1 MDSAQKN
8 SVDGFYAP
16 SGEEGEQYL
25 DAKSVIR
32 LEGADAAELLRHWLG
47 LSAAQARALAALIQE
62 IKVTSGDVEKNV
74 FGLSERFRRI
84 ATMTREQSATV
95 QELIGSVQVINVGG
109 EVVPLPEMAASLGD
123 TLSVLVEKIIKLSSR
138 GVALVYALD
147 GVQAEM
153 KAMRASITKIE
164 RINSQTNILSL
175 NAKIEAA
182 RAGEAGRGFAVV
194 ASEVGELARTVNGVA
209 FDVKKQIEAVSAGLG
224 NSNGLLQ
231 EIATIDMSEEN
242 IQANARIKSMM
253 QSLIEQNK
261 RFATVLQNTASTTK
275 QITDDV
281 SEAIVGMQFQ
291 DRAKQRLENV
301 NAALEV
307 LVGASSEL
315 RDASAHA
322 MAPCASSEDADYQWL
337 HHIIDQFTLGEM
349 RKRFVETIL
358 VEGHAPYGIADQT
371 FSVAAPDDD
380 IELF

>member
-8 SVDGFYAP
+8 SVNGFSAP
-16 SGEEGEQYL
+16 SGDDGEPHPGAQT
-25 DAKSVIR
+25 DIR
-32 LEGADAAELLRHWLG
+32 LEGADAAELLRNWLG
-47 LSAAQARALAALIQE
+47 LSAAQARALMALIEE

-74 FGLSERFRRI
+74 FGLSDRFQRI
-84 ATMTREQSATV
+84 ATKTREQTATV
-95 QELIGSVQVINVGG
+95 QELIGSVQAINVGG
-109 EVVPLPEMAASLGD
+109 ETVPLPEMAASLGN
-123 TLSVLVEKIIKLSSR
+123 TLSVLVEKIIQLSSR

-147 GVQAEM
+147 DVLAEM

-164 RINSQTNILSL
+164 RINSQTNVLSL

-182 RAGEAGRGFAVV
+182 RAGEAGGGFAVV

-209 FDVKKQIEAVSAGLG
+209 ADVKKQIEAVSAGLG
-224 NSNGLLQ
+224 KSYVLLQ

-242 IQANARIKSMM
+242 LQANARIKSMM
-253 QSLIEQNK
+253 QSLIDQNE
-261 RFATVLQNTASTTK
+261 RFAKVLQDTASTTK
-275 QITDDV
+275 QIADDV
-281 SEAIVGMQFQ
+281 SEVIVGMQFQ

-307 LVGASSEL
+307 LAGASSEL

-322 MAPCASSEDADYQWL
+322 MAPGDSSEDADHRWL

-358 VEGHAPYGIADQT
+358 LTGHAPDGFADQT

-380 IELF
+380 VELF